1 VKGDQSMIRIDP
13 NSSNPIY
20 EQIYSEF
27 VRLIV
32 SRVLKPD
39 EKIPSVRELAST
51 LRINPN
57 TIVKG
62 YKLLEVDNYIRSEQ
76 GKGYFVNERDE
87 SLSTYMKRI
96 ELNIKDSIKSLRLI
110 KMTDEEIINLIKTL
124 LKGDEDY
131 DRNSRAE

>member
-1 VKGDQSMIRIDP
+1 MIRIDS

-32 SRVLKPD
+32 SRVLKTN

-62 YKLLEVDNYIRSEQ
+62 YKLLEMDNYIRSEQ
-76 GKGYFVNERDE
+76 GKGYFVNKRDE

-96 ELNIKDSIKSLRLI
+96 ELNLKESIKSMRLI
-110 KMTDEEIINLIKTL
+110 KMTDNEIIDFIKNL
-124 LKGDEDY
+124 LKGDEGY
-131 DRNSRAE
+131 DKS

>member
-1 VKGDQSMIRIDP
+1 MIRIDP

-32 SRVLKPD
+32 SRVFKAD

-51 LRINPN
+51 VRINPN
-57 TIVKG
+57 TIHKA
-62 YKLLEVDNYIRSEQ
+62 YKLLEMDDYIRSEQ
-76 GKGYFVNERDE
+76 GKGYFVNGQKKMIN
-87 SLSTYMKRI
+87 TYMKRI
-96 ELNIKDSIKSLRLI
+96 ELDIKDSIKSLRLI

>member
-1 VKGDQSMIRIDP
+1 VKGDMTMIRIDS

-32 SRVLKPD
+32 SRVLKPN

-62 YKLLEVDNYIRSEQ
+62 YKLLEMDNYIRSEQ
-76 GKGYFVNERDE
+76 GKGYFVNKRDE

-96 ELNIKDSIKSLRLI
+96 ELNLKESIKSMRLI
-110 KMTDEEIINLIKTL
+110 KMTDNEIIDFIKNL
-124 LKGDEDY
+124 LKGDEGY
-131 DRNSRAE
+131 DKS

>member
-1 VKGDQSMIRIDP
+1 MIRIDS

-32 SRVLKPD
+32 SRVLKPN

-62 YKLLEVDNYIRSEQ
+62 YKLLEMDNYIRSEQ
-76 GKGYFVNERDE
+76 GKGYFVNKRDE

-96 ELNIKDSIKSLRLI
+96 ELNLKESIKSMRLI
-110 KMTDEEIINLIKTL
+110 KMTDSEIVDFIKNL
-124 LKGDEDY
+124 LKGDEGY
-131 DRNSRAE
+131 DKS

>member
-1 VKGDQSMIRIDP
+1 MIRIDP

-76 GKGYFVNERDE
+76 GKGYYKIR
-87 SLSTYMKRI
+87 TRKRI
-96 ELNIKDSIKSLRLI
+96 LCK
-110 KMTDEEIINLIKTL
+110 
-124 LKGDEDY
+124 
-131 DRNSRAE
+131 

>member
-1 VKGDQSMIRIDP
+1 VKGDMTMIRIDS

-32 SRVLKPD
+32 SRVLKPN

-62 YKLLEVDNYIRSEQ
+62 YKLLEMDNYIRSEQ

-87 SLSTYMKRI
+87 SLSTYLKRI
-96 ELNIKDSIKSLRLI
+96 ELNLKESIKSMRLI
-110 KMTDEEIINLIKTL
+110 KMNDEEIIDFIKNL
-124 LKGDEDY
+124 LKGDEGY
-131 DRNSRAE
+131 DKS

>member
-1 VKGDQSMIRIDP
+1 MIRIDS

-32 SRVLKPD
+32 SRVLKPN

-62 YKLLEVDNYIRSEQ
+62 YKLLEMDNYIRSEQ
-76 GKGYFVNERDE
+76 GKGYFVNKRDE

-96 ELNIKDSIKSLRLI
+96 ELNLKESIKSMRLI
-110 KMTDEEIINLIKTL
+110 KMTDNEIIDFIKNL
-124 LKGDEDY
+124 LKGDEGY
-131 DRNSRAE
+131 DKS

>member
-1 VKGDQSMIRIDP
+1 VKGDMTMIRIDS

-32 SRVLKPD
+32 SRVLKPN

-57 TIVKG
+57 TIVK
-62 YKLLEVDNYIRSEQ
+62 
-76 GKGYFVNERDE
+76 
-87 SLSTYMKRI
+87 
-96 ELNIKDSIKSLRLI
+96 
-110 KMTDEEIINLIKTL
+110 
-124 LKGDEDY
+124 
-131 DRNSRAE
+131 

>member
-1 VKGDQSMIRIDP
+1 VKADMTMIRIDS

-32 SRVLKPD
+32 SRVLKPN

-62 YKLLEVDNYIRSEQ
+62 YKLLEMDNYIRSEQ
-76 GKGYFVNERDE
+76 GKGYFVNKRDE

-96 ELNIKDSIKSLRLI
+96 ELNLKESIKSMRLI
-110 KMTDEEIINLIKTL
+110 KMTDNEIIDFIKNL
-124 LKGDEDY
+124 LKGDEGY
-131 DRNSRAE
+131 DKS

>member
-1 VKGDQSMIRIDP
+1 MIRIDS

-32 SRVLKPD
+32 SRVLKPN

-62 YKLLEVDNYIRSEQ
+62 YKLLEMDNYIRSEQ
-76 GKGYFVNERDE
+76 GKGYFVNKRDE

-96 ELNIKDSIKSLRLI
+96 ELNLKESIKSMRLI
-110 KMTDEEIINLIKTL
+110 KMTDNEIIDFIKNL
-124 LKGDEDY
+124 LKGDEGY
-131 DRNSRAE
+131 DKSWRFKQMV

>member
-1 VKGDQSMIRIDP
+1 MIRIDT

-62 YKLLEVDNYIRSEQ
+62 YKLLEMDNYIRSEQ
-76 GKGYFVNERDE
+76 GKGYFVNKRDE

-96 ELNIKDSIKSLRLI
+96 ELNLKESIKAMRLI
-110 KMTDEEIINLIKTL
+110 KMTDNEIIDFIRSL
-124 LKGDEDY
+124 LKGDEGY
-131 DRNSRAE
+131 DKN

>member
-1 VKGDQSMIRIDP
+1 MIRIDS

-32 SRVLKPD
+32 SRVLKPN

-62 YKLLEVDNYIRSEQ
+62 YKLLEMDNYIRSEQ
-76 GKGYFVNERDE
+76 GKGYFVNKRDE

-96 ELNIKDSIKSLRLI
+96 ELNLKESIKSMRLI
-110 KMTDEEIINLIKTL
+110 KMTDNEIIDFIKNL
-124 LKGDEDY
+124 LKGDEGY
-131 DRNSRAE
+131 DKSWRFK

>member
-1 VKGDQSMIRIDP
+1 VKGDMTMIRIDS

-32 SRVLKPD
+32 SRVLKPN

-62 YKLLEVDNYIRSEQ
+62 YKLLEMDNYIRSEQ
-76 GKGYFVNERDE
+76 GKGYFVNKRDE

-96 ELNIKDSIKSLRLI
+96 ELNLKESIKSMRLI
-110 KMTDEEIINLIKTL
+110 KMTDSEIVDFIKNL
-124 LKGDEDY
+124 LKGDEGY
-131 DRNSRAE
+131 DKS

>member
-1 VKGDQSMIRIDP
+1 MIRIDP

-32 SRVLKPD
+32 SRVLKPN
-39 EKIPSVRELAST
+39 ERIPSVRELAST

-62 YKLLEVDNYIRSEQ
+62 YKLLEMDNYIRSEQ

-96 ELNIKDSIKSLRLI
+96 ELNLKESIKSMRLI
-110 KMTDEEIINLIKTL
+110 KMTDNEIIDFIRNL
-124 LKGDEDY
+124 LKGDEGY
-131 DRNSRAE
+131 DKSWRFK

>member
-1 VKGDQSMIRIDP
+1 MIRIDP

-32 SRVLKPD
+32 SRVLKPN
-39 EKIPSVRELAST
+39 ERIPSVRELAST

-62 YKLLEVDNYIRSEQ
+62 YKLLEMDNYIRSEQ

-96 ELNIKDSIKSLRLI
+96 ELNLKESIKSMRLI
-110 KMTDEEIINLIKTL
+110 KMTDNEIIDFIRNL
-124 LKGDEDY
+124 LKGDEGY
-131 DRNSRAE
+131 DKS